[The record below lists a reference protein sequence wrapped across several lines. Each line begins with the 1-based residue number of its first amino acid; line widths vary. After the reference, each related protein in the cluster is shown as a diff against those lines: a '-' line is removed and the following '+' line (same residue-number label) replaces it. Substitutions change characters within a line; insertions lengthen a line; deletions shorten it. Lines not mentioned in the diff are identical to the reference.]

1 MAERQETSVMASI
14 QDILR
19 DAQSRE
25 EEEKIEAE
33 WRARED
39 EQQRLDDIRRKQEQE
54 QARLHADEE
63 ERQRRAFEEKRRH
76 AEIQA
81 VQEGAI
87 QRARLEAESQARLAE
102 QSSRQEHERQLHAL
116 KHDKSRKG
124 LQMGL
129 AGAGVL
135 LLALAVGGGVWITWA
150 IEDANSAKAELHALE
165 AQKEQAEA
173 DKRRLENDLANAPDK
188 ASAAAAQMA
197 LADANRRLAEIQNR
211 ETAKKPATGGGPVA
225 APKPNPG
232 STPKPA
238 CTCQAGDPLCSCL

>member
-1 MAERQETSVMASI
+1 MASI

-25 EEEKIEAE
+25 EQEKVEAE
-33 WRARED
+33 QRARAE
-39 EQQRLDDIRRKQEQE
+39 EQRRLDEIRRKQDQE
-54 QARLHADEE
+54 QARLNAEEE

-102 QSSRQEHERQLHAL
+102 LTSRQEHERQLHAL

-135 LLALAVGGGVWITWA
+135 LLAVAVGGGVWITRA
-150 IEDANSAKAELHALE
+150 MEDASSAKAELRALE
-165 AQKEQAEA
+165 AQKEQTEA

-188 ASAAAAQMA
+188 ASADAVRKA
-197 LADANRRLAEIQNR
+197 LDDANKKLLDIQNK
-211 ETAKKPATGGGPVA
+211 ESTKKPATGGGQVA
-225 APKPNPG
+225 APKPAG
-232 STPKPA
+232 TTPKPA